1 MKTRKTRKNKKK
13 IKKINGGNINNNNNN
28 VNDINLYSD
37 PSERR
42 YLNTYTPNPTIKD
55 NIKKFV
61 DIWIKLFNSIG
72 LYSLEVI
79 DNKVTDI
86 SASYGIDMNSTKSI
100 QDELTKV
107 SMKTEKLNEA
117 LDTPE
122 GRQALNNL
130 NKLFDNVT
138 NSVIIPSSQKLT
150 DDIIENI
157 QPILIKGQ
165 NAVFAL
171 LSASPFGAIID
182 IPRFVSESLGVV
194 EKSVSLIDDVLDVT
208 EETVDGIKQHQDEY
222 NNVKSE
228 FETLIDR
235 ANSKVSDTLDSVNNG
250 IDHFNRSAMDL
261 QKKGQM
267 IGGRASKSYLSFI
280 RPTITSAK
288 IVKHNKSKKRY
299 K

>member
-1 MKTRKTRKNKKK
+1 MTTRKTRKNKKQVK
-13 IKKINGGNINNNNNN
+13 RFKGGNMNN
-28 VNDINLYSD
+28 VNLYSN
-37 PSERR
+37 PSVRR
-42 YLNTYTPNPTIKD
+42 PIMPHPTIKD

-72 LYSLEVI
+72 SYSLATI
-79 DNKVTDI
+79 DNKITDL
-86 SASYGIDMNSTKSI
+86 SASYGVDINSNNSI
-100 QDELTKV
+100 QNELTKM

-130 NKLFDNVT
+130 NRLFDNIT
-138 NSVIIPSSQKLT
+138 KSVIIPSSQKLT

-182 IPRFVSESLGVV
+182 IPRFLSESLGVV
-194 EKSVSLIDDVLDVT
+194 EKSVSLVDDVLGVT
-208 EETVDGIKQHQDEY
+208 EEAVDRIKQHQEEY

-228 FETLIDR
+228 FATLMDN
-235 ANSKVSDTLDSVNNG
+235 ANSKVSDTLDSVNNN
-250 IDHFNRSAMDL
+250 IDYFNNSASNI
-261 QKKGQM
+261 QRTGQM
-267 IGGRASKSYLSFI
+267 IGGRVSKSQLAFI
-280 RPTITSAK
+280 TPTVTLEK
-288 IVKHNKSKKRY
+288 IIKQNKTKKRY